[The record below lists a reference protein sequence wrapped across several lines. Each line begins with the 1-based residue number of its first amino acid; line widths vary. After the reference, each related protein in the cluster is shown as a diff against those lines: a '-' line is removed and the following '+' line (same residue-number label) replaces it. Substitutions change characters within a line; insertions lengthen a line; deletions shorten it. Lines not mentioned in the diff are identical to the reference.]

1 MNGKS
6 EWELGGGGGGV
17 NVRRLWYGMDIFE
30 NHPFS
35 TKANSENTGYICSL

>member
-1 MNGKS
+1 MGV
-6 EWELGGGGGGV
+6 GGRGGGV
-17 NVRRLWYGMDIFE
+17 NVRRLWYGMDIFQ